1 MEGQALLSHLNAR
14 KWAIFIAVVLL
25 AVAIESQPLSLVY
38 GISLSFGSVLL
49 FASIGLLQLRY
60 VALGALTVYGAC
72 MLAFGHSPFVL
83 VHLAELL
90 AVGLLSRNS
99 AKPLFFWDAC
109 FWAVIALPAAFI
121 LHVTDHQTSEI
132 VLALLVGAANSM
144 INATLAG
151 IVVKYLPVW
160 IRIAP
165 RTKQPIHLKQALAHF
180 TLFMIFVP
188 YLMYLSIGSANITD
202 TLERNTLHQSEGTA
216 SSIKEELGRW
226 TAEEYRSVKLGSD
239 IQIGYLQNMI
249 NKYTSEGMSLI
260 TVTDNKNRIIAD
272 TQGSPYGLKFTR
284 LQADVKKQFND
295 RFYLTLPA
303 NAHTR
308 QTWQDAGYLYIQE
321 VPQASMTI
329 YIDTPL
335 GPFLDSIYEEYFYH
349 FLNLMLCALG
359 VTLLVLLFG
368 RMLTGT
374 ITELAATTAN
384 LPDRLKRM
392 ETLEWPT
399 SGIIEF
405 NSLIQNFQHMSRD
418 LFRLFQESSDANSKL
433 KDQTAKLMVSEE
445 KLQHLAYYDG
455 LTGLPNRLHFSNHL
469 LRVLEEHQQSE
480 RSAGQSVAVM
490 FADLNRF
497 KQINDTM
504 GHAAG
509 DELLQRVAE
518 RFARYESGQCRI
530 FRLGGD
536 EFVVVLVY
544 EDEALL
550 HETADAICRTFND
563 AIMIAGTELY
573 ISVSLGISVYP
584 RDSRDHDSLLKHA
597 DMAMYQAKEQGT
609 SCYRFFD
616 DEMNRYLAEKM
627 QLENGLRIAIRSG
640 EFKLH
645 YQPKVAVATGRI
657 SGAEALI
664 RWYHPNLGLIPP
676 DRFIP
681 LAETSGLIAEIDAWV
696 IREACRQN
704 RVWTRQGMPPLPV
717 AVNISGRHFE
727 QGELPQLI
735 RSIADE
741 TGMDLSLLTLEITE
755 GIFIRNPDKVVAQLE
770 ALRALGL
777 RVSIDDFGTGYS
789 SLNQLQRLPVDEV
802 KLDRT
807 FMKGIVNDPKKS
819 RIVGAIAELLR
830 SLQLH
835 VVVEGIETLEDYRYI
850 EKLECEEAQG
860 YWLSRPLPAEEFASF
875 LQAYAKEDREEIS

>member
-1 MEGQALLSHLNAR
+1 MEGQVLLRHLNAR
-14 KWAIFIAVVLL
+14 KWAIFIAVILL
-25 AVAIESQPLSLVY
+25 AVILESRPLSLVY
-38 GISLSFGSVLL
+38 GISLSFGGVVL
-49 FASIGLLQLRY
+49 FASIGLLRLRY
-60 VALGALTVYGAC
+60 VALGALVVDGVC
-72 MLAFGHSPFVL
+72 MILFGKSAFVF

-99 AKPLFFWDAC
+99 TKPLFFWDAC
-109 FWAVIALPAAFI
+109 FWAAIALPAAFV

-132 VLALLVGAANSM
+132 ILALLVGATNSL

-151 IVVKYLPVW
+151 IVVKYLPFW
-160 IRIAP
+160 LRITP
-165 RTKQPIHLKQALAHF
+165 KTRQPIHLKQALAHF

-188 YLMYLSIGSANITD
+188 YLMYLSIGSTNITD

-226 TAEEYRSVKLGSD
+226 TAEDYRSMKLGSD

-249 NKYTSEGMSLI
+249 DKYTSEGTSII
-260 TVTDNKNRIIAD
+260 TVTDKQNRIIAD
-272 TQGSPYGLKFTR
+272 SQGSPYGLKFTR
-284 LQADVKKQFND
+284 LQADIQKQFTD

-303 NAHTR
+303 NAHIR

-321 VPQASMTI
+321 VPQASITI

-335 GPFLDSIYEEYFYH
+335 GPFLDTIYEEYFYH

-359 VTLLVLLFG
+359 VTVLVLLFG

-374 ITELAATTAN
+374 ITELAASTAN

-392 ETLEWPT
+392 ETLEWPS

-418 LFRLFQESSDANSKL
+418 LFKLFQESSDANSKL
-433 KDQTAKLMVSEE
+433 KEQTAKLLVSEE

-455 LTGLPNRLHFSNHL
+455 LTGLPNRIHFSDHL
-469 LRVLEEHQQSE
+469 LRMLEEHQ
-480 RSAGQSVAVM
+480 AGPSVAVM

-504 GHAAG
+504 GHATG

-518 RFARYESGQCRI
+518 RFSRFESEQCRI

-536 EFVVVLVY
+536 EFVFVLVY

-563 AIMIAGTELY
+563 AIPLAGTELY
-573 ISVSLGISVYP
+573 VSVSLGISVYP

-616 DEMNRYLAEKM
+616 DEMNQSLAERM
-627 QLENGLRIAIRSG
+627 QLENGLRGAIRAG

-645 YQPKVAVATGRI
+645 YQPKIEVATGRI
-657 SGAEALI
+657 SGVEALI

-681 LAETSGLIAEIDAWV
+681 LAETSGMIAEIDAWV

-704 RVWTRQGMPPLPV
+704 QQWARQGMPQLPV

-735 RSIADE
+735 RAIADE
-741 TGMDLSLLTLEITE
+741 TGMDLRLLTLEITE
-755 GIFIRNPDKVVAQLE
+755 GIFIRNHDKVVAQLE

-789 SLNQLQRLPVDEV
+789 SLSQLQRLPVDEV

-807 FMKGIVNDPKKS
+807 FMKGIVHDPKKS

-835 VVVEGIETLEDYRYI
+835 VVVEGIETPEDYRYI
-850 EKLECEEAQG
+850 EKLQCEEAQG
-860 YWLSRPLPAEEFASF
+860 YWISRPLPADEFAAF
-875 LQAYAKEDREEIS
+875 LQMNAEENREEIS

>member
-1 MEGQALLSHLNAR
+1 MEGQVLLRQLNAR

-25 AVAIESQPLSLVY
+25 AFAIESQPLSLVY
-38 GISLSFGSVLL
+38 GISLSFGSVML
-49 FASIGLLQLRY
+49 FAAIGLLRLRY
-60 VALGALTVYGAC
+60 VALGAMVVYGAC
-72 MLAFGHSPFVL
+72 TIVFGQSPFVL
-83 VHLAELL
+83 IHLPELL

-109 FWAVIALPAAFI
+109 FWVTAALPTAFI
-121 LHVTDHQTSEI
+121 LHVTDHPASEI
-132 VLALLVGAANSM
+132 VLTLLVGATNSL

-151 IVVKYLPVW
+151 IVVSYLPGW
-160 IRIAP
+160 LRLSP
-165 RTKQPIHLKQALAHF
+165 KMKQPIHLKQALVHF

-188 YLMYLSIGSANITD
+188 YLMYLSIGSTNMTG
-202 TLERNTLHQSEGTA
+202 TLERNALHLSEGTA
-216 SSIKEELGRW
+216 DGIDDELGRW
-226 TAEEYRSVKLGSD
+226 TAEDYRSVKLGAD

-249 NKYTSEGMSLI
+249 RKYSSEGQSII
-260 TVTDNKNRIIAD
+260 TVTDNLNRIIAD
-272 TQGSPYGLKFTR
+272 SQGSPYGMKFAR
-284 LQADVKKQFND
+284 LQANVQEQFND

-303 NAHTR
+303 NAQTR
-308 QTWQDAGYLYIQE
+308 QTWQDAGYLYIRE

-335 GPFLDSIYEEYFYH
+335 GPFLDAIYEEYLIH

-359 VTLLVLLFG
+359 VTVLVLLFG

-374 ITELAATTAN
+374 ITELAASTAN

-392 ETLEWPT
+392 ETLEWP
-399 SGIIEF
+399 SSRIIEF

-418 LFRLFQESSDANSKL
+418 LFRLFRESSDANSKL
-433 KDQTAKLMVSEE
+433 KEQTAKLMVSEE
-445 KLQHLAYYDG
+445 KLHQLAYYDG
-455 LTGLPNRLHFSNHL
+455 LTGLPNRHHFSGHL
-469 LRVLEEHQQSE
+469 LRVLAEH
-480 RSAGQSVAVM
+480 RAGESIAVM

-504 GHAAG
+504 GHATG

-518 RFARYESGQCRI
+518 RFSRFETPQCRI

-536 EFVVVLVY
+536 EFVFVLVY
-544 EDEALL
+544 ADEALL
-550 HETADAICRTFND
+550 LETADAICRTFND
-563 AIMIAGTELY
+563 SITLTGTEFY
-573 ISVSLGISVYP
+573 VSVSVGISVYP
-584 RDSRDHDSLLKHA
+584 RDSQDHDSLLKHA

-616 DEMNRYLAEKM
+616 DEMNQYLAEKM
-627 QLENGLRIAIRSG
+627 QLENGLRGAIRGG
-640 EFKLH
+640 EFKLL
-645 YQPKVAVATGRI
+645 YQPKVEMATGRV
-657 SGAEALI
+657 SGVEALI

-681 LAETSGLIAEIDAWV
+681 LAEASGMIAEIDAWV
-696 IREACRQN
+696 IREACIQN
-704 RVWTRQGMPPLPV
+704 RLWTRQGLPPLPV

-727 QGELPQLI
+727 QGELPRLI
-735 RSIADE
+735 QSIADE
-741 TGMDLSLLTLEITE
+741 TGMDLKLLTLEITE
-755 GIFIRNPDKVVAQLE
+755 GIFIRNHDSVMAQLE

-807 FMKGIVNDPKKS
+807 FMIGIEHDPKKS
-819 RIVGAIAELLR
+819 RIVGAIVQLLR

-835 VVVEGIETLEDYRYI
+835 VVVEGIETREDFRYI
-850 EKLECEEAQG
+850 EKLQCEEAQG
-860 YWLSRPLPAEEFASF
+860 YWISRPLPADEFASF
-875 LQAYAKEDREEIS
+875 WQAYAEKDREEIS